1 MYQIFRRKKT
11 HFERLS
17 LEYLDSAPLSRYF
30 EYVFEESS
38 SVRFLVLDASQRL
51 EYTSMGAS
59 RRVGFAPYI
68 YEKRS
73 PAYRAR
79 NFSECS
85 LGRAWAYRDVVE
97 RLA

>member
-1 MYQIFRRKKT
+1 
-11 HFERLS
+11 
-17 LEYLDSAPLSRYF
+17 
-30 EYVFEESS
+30 
-38 SVRFLVLDASQRL
+38 
-51 EYTSMGAS
+51 MGAS

-73 PAYRAR
+73 PTYRAR